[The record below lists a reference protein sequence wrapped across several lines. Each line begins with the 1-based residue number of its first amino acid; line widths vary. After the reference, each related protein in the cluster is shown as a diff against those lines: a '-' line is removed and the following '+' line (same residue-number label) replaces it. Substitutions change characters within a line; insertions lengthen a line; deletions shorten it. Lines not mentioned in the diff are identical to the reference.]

1 MDESTGSDPIW
12 LTWHE
17 PEVADLT
24 DEELDE
30 YIAYWRGRGAE
41 YRRKRSEVP
50 DDHPDAFRWG
60 YSGWKCSGKES
71 IGHREVE
78 RRRIRRQRGAQGT
91 QESTEL
97 GEQR

>member
-1 MDESTGSDPIW
+1 MDDTTGSDPIW

-24 DEELDE
+24 DEELAD
-30 YIAYWRGRGAE
+30 YIGYWRGRGDE
-41 YRRKRSEVP
+41 YRRKRSEVS
-50 DDHPDAFRWG
+50 DDHPDAYRWG
-60 YSGWKCSGKES
+60 YSGWKCSCKES

-78 RRRIRRQRGAQGT
+78 RRRVWRQRGAQGAN
-91 QESTEL
+91 EM